1 MNEKILLN
9 KMKSREYC
17 GLTRKVYNSN
27 MAENVPV
34 NPVHFFRGWAQIGSY
49 GVVGPLPE
57 SYFANKR
64 LILLRQVPGHILR
77 RLVKPPE

>member
-1 MNEKILLN
+1 MWV
-9 KMKSREYC
+9 
-17 GLTRKVYNSN
+17 TRKVYNSN

-77 RLVKPPE
+77 KLVKPPE